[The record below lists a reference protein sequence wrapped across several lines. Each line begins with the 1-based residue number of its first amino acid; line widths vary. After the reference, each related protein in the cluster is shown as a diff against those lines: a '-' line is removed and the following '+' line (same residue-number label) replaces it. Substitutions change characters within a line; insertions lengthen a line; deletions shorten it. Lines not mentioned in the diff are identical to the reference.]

1 MRILRGLYEG
11 PGSHGVLRIAA
22 SMEKVHAVFRAMPG
36 EGYFPS
42 LKQRVERDGKP
53 SSVTLSPV
61 WKRPEDTSSPGDPGR
76 DIASVVRKHAEA
88 EAVVLTRSE
97 AALLLGETVPELD
110 LQTNPVTGRETKLVM
125 CDWESTDI
133 YETEAAELALED
145 LVRAHA
151 VKGERSQ
158 KPSVNL
164 FGPLVFGPGAR
175 AEYEEAE
182 RLMGL
187 LGVEVNARVPLGAE
201 PGDLA
206 KLTRAWV
213 NVLLYREVGESAT
226 LYLQDEF
233 QMPRVTTPMIGTSGT
248 GAALKTVGRLCELDH
263 DAIRR
268 TLWTELS
275 RTARLPWYARLAPP
289 ELFEGRRAFIFGDFT
304 YSLGLGHTLSREVGL
319 DVPYCGTYMSHL
331 GRDFKFHAETF
342 AEETFVTD
350 DPEEVAGRIE
360 RYSPDLVIGT
370 HLEKDVA
377 DSLGIPFLPLCPPV
391 LDRPFTE
398 RPILGYAGSSVLADH
413 LDAALGRNE
422 ERVEPKRPTLA
433 WTEEAMEELEGV
445 PAFLRGRARRL
456 AEDLAGEDDSPEVTR
471 EIFLAS
477 RP

>member
-1 MRILRGLYEG
+1 MRILRGVYEG
-11 PGSHGVLRIAA
+11 PGSHGVLRVAS
-22 SMEKVHAVFRAMPG
+22 SMEKVQAVMRAMPG
-36 EGYFPS
+36 EGYFPA
-42 LKQRVERDGKP
+42 LQQRMERDGRT
-53 SSVTLSPV
+53 SHVTLSPV
-61 WKRPEDTSSPGDPGR
+61 WKRPEDTNSPGDPGR
-76 DIASVVRKHAEA
+76 DIASVVRRNPEA
-88 EAVVLTRSE
+88 EAVILTRSE
-97 AALLLGETVPELD
+97 AALLLGEAVPELAP
-110 LQTNPVTGRETKLVM
+110 QTNPATGRETKLVL

-133 YETEAAELALED
+133 FETEAAELALED

-151 VKGERSQ
+151 VENEQSE

-187 LGVEVNARVPLGAE
+187 LGVEVNARVPLDAE

-206 KLTRAWV
+206 GLTRAWV

-248 GAALKTVGRLCELDH
+248 GAALKTVGRLCGLDH
-263 DAIRR
+263 DAVRR
-268 TLWTELS
+268 TLWAELS

-289 ELFEGRRAFIFGDFT
+289 ELFEGRRALIFGDFT

-319 DVPYCGTYMSHL
+319 EVPYCGTYMSHL
-331 GRDFKFHAETF
+331 GRDFRFHAETF
-342 AEETFVTD
+342 AEEIFITD
-350 DPEEVAGRIE
+350 DPEQVSGRIE
-360 RYSPDLVIGT
+360 RYAPDLVIGT
-370 HLEKDVA
+370 HLEGDVA

-391 LDRPFTE
+391 REHPFTE
-398 RPILGYAGSSVLADH
+398 RPVLGYTGSSVLADA
-413 LDAALGRNE
+413 LEGALGRQE
-422 ERVEPKRPTLA
+422 QRAEPRRPSLA
-433 WTEEAMEELEGV
+433 WTEEATEELEEV

-456 AEDLAGEDDSPEVTR
+456 AEDLAREDGSPDVTR

>member
-1 MRILRGLYEG
+1 MRILRGIYEG
-11 PGSHGVLRIAA
+11 PGSHGVLRVAA
-22 SMEKVHAVFRAMPG
+22 SMEKVHAVLRAMPG
-36 EGYFPS
+36 EGYFTA
-42 LKQRVERDGKP
+42 LQQRLERDGRP
-53 SSVTLSPV
+53 SPVTLSPV
-61 WKRPEDTSSPGDPGR
+61 WKRPEDTNSPGDPGR
-76 DIASVVRKHAEA
+76 DLASVVRKHPEA
-88 EAVVLTRSE
+88 ETVVLTRSE
-97 AALLLGETVPELD
+97 AALLLGEPVPQLAP
-110 LQTNPVTGRETKLVM
+110 QTNPVTGRKTKLVM

-133 YETEAAELALED
+133 FETEAAELALED
-145 LVRAHA
+145 LVRMHA
-151 VKGERSQ
+151 TQNEKSE

-164 FGPLVFGPGAR
+164 FGPLIFGPGAR

-187 LGVEVNARVPLGAE
+187 LGVEVNAKVPLDAE

-248 GAALKTVGRLCELDH
+248 GAAMKTVGRLCKLDH
-263 DAIRR
+263 DTVRR
-268 TLWTELS
+268 TLWAELS

-342 AEETFVTD
+342 AKEAFVTD
-350 DPEEVAGRIE
+350 DPEEVARRIE
-360 RYSPDLVIGT
+360 RHAPDLVIGT
-370 HLEKDVA
+370 HLERDVA
-377 DSLGIPFLPLCPPV
+377 DSLDIPFLPLCPPV
-391 LDRPFTE
+391 ADHTFVNRPA
-398 RPILGYAGSSVLADH
+398 LGYAGSSVLAD
-413 LDAALGRNE
+413 ALEASLSRRE
-422 ERVEPKRPTLA
+422 ERAEPRRASLA
-433 WTEEAMEELEGV
+433 WTEEAMEELEEV

-456 AEDLAGEDDSPEVTR
+456 AEDLAREDGSREVTR

>member
-1 MRILRGLYEG
+1 MRVLRGLYEG
-11 PGSHGVLRIAA
+11 PGSHGVLRVAS
-22 SMEKVHAVFRAMPG
+22 SMEKVHAVLRAMPG
-36 EGYFPS
+36 EGYFPA
-42 LKQRVERDGKP
+42 LQQRIEQAGKP

-61 WKRPEDTSSPGDPGR
+61 WKRPEDTNSPGDPGR
-76 DIASVVRKHAEA
+76 DLASVVRNHPEA

-97 AALLLGETVPELD
+97 ATLLLGEPPPEPGP
-110 LQTNPVTGRETKLVM
+110 QRNPLTGRETKVVA
-125 CDWESTDI
+125 CNWETADI
-133 YETEAAELALED
+133 LETEAAELVLED

-151 VKGERSQ
+151 VATGRSE

-164 FGPLVFGPGAR
+164 FGPLIFGPGVR
-175 AEYEEAE
+175 AEYDEAE

-187 LGVEVNARVPLGAE
+187 LGLEVNARVPLDAE

-206 KLTRAWV
+206 RLTRAWV

-226 LYLQDEF
+226 LYLQDAF

-263 DAIRR
+263 DAVRR
-268 TLWTELS
+268 TLWAELS

-319 DVPYCGTYMSHL
+319 EVPYCGTYMAHL

-342 AEETFVTD
+342 AEEAFVTD
-350 DPEEVAGRIE
+350 DPEEVAERIE
-360 RYSPDLVIGT
+360 RNGPDLVIGT
-370 HLEKDVA
+370 HLERDVA
-377 DSLGIPFLPLCPPV
+377 DSLDIPFLPLCPPV
-391 LDRPFTE
+391 AEHPFIE
-398 RPILGYAGSSVLADH
+398 RPMLGYSGSGVLADM
-413 LDAALGRNE
+413 LEAALGRRE
-422 ERVEPKRPTLA
+422 ERPGPKRPSLA
-433 WTEEAMEELEGV
+433 WTEEAMEELEEV

-456 AEDLAGEDDSPEVTR
+456 AEEHAREDGSPEVTR